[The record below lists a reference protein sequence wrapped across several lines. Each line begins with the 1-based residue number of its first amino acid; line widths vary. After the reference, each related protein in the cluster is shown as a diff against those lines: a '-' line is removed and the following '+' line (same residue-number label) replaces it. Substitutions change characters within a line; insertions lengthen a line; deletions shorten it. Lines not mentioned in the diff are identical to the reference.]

1 MKITSKMPSD
11 FVSNDYD
18 SLSFLD
24 NLANSVVKLLIT
36 RKLKISVAESLTG
49 GMIAEYITSVSGA
62 SEIFELGIVSYTDRI
77 KTQEL
82 NVSKEIL
89 EKYTAVSEQTAI
101 AMAQGVMKK
110 SGSDISVA
118 VTGLAG
124 PGGGTDTQP
133 VGTVYACVI
142 YKDKV
147 NVVNLK
153 LYDKYDNLNRGKIRK
168 LTTAYAF
175 KMVENI
181 L

>member
-18 SLSFLD
+18 SISFLD
-24 NLANSVVKLLIT
+24 KLANSVVKLLLN

-49 GMIAEYITSVSGA
+49 GMIAQYITSISGA
-62 SEIFELGIVSYTDRI
+62 SEIFELGIVSYTNRI

-82 NVSKEIL
+82 NVSQGIL
-89 EKYTAVSEQTAI
+89 DKYTAVSEQTAI

-110 SGSDISVA
+110 TGSDISVA

-124 PGGGTDTQP
+124 PGGGTKILP

-142 YKDKV
+142 YKDNV

-153 LYDKYDNLNRGKIRK
+153 LYEKYENLDREKIRK

-175 KMVENI
+175 KMVEDI